1 MHRKRIPSIVLAIV
15 LALNVC
21 AFTGCS
27 EDTVKLVKQ
36 KVTDLQIYTD
46 SGLQLVADFQA
57 QGILKE
63 DQARVAT
70 DALTQIKTAVAIF
83 IDRAKGYTK
92 IDASS
97 KAELYKLFVDVV
109 SGVRDF
115 QAKAGPVIAAALKA
129 LGVGEADELMGKVSV
144 IINVLVT
151 AARIIES
158 RLIN

>member
-1 MHRKRIPSIVLAIV
+1 MQRNRIVTIVLSFV
-15 LALNVC
+15 LLANVC
-21 AFTGCS
+21 AFTGCD
-27 EDTVKLVKQ
+27 ENTVKVIKQ
-36 KVTDLQIYTD
+36 KVSDLQIYTD
-46 SGLQLVADFQA
+46 SGLQLVADFQS

-63 DQARVAT
+63 DQAQLAKEV
-70 DALTQIKTAVAIF
+70 LTQIKNATAIF
-83 IDRAKGYTK
+83 IDHAKGYTK

-97 KAELYKLFVDVV
+97 KAQLYRLFVDVV

-115 QAKAGPVIAAALKA
+115 QSKAGPVIVAALKA

-144 IINVLVT
+144 IMNVIVT